1 MATAGKAAAVA
12 AVPALFQLLT
22 PPMRSVKVALD
33 EEEEEEE
40 KKEEKK
46 AEMPQKC
53 RQSNNLGIS
62 CASLL
67 ML

>member
-1 MATAGKAAAVA
+1 MATAGKAAAVT

-22 PPMRSVKVALD
+22 PPMRSVKVAL

-67 ML
+67 VL

>member
-22 PPMRSVKVALD
+22 PPMRSVKVAL

-40 KKEEKK
+40 KEEKK

>member
-22 PPMRSVKVALD
+22 PPMRSVKVAL

-46 AEMPQKC
+46 AEMLQKC
-53 RQSNNLGIS
+53 RVK
-62 CASLL
+62 
-67 ML
+67 